1 MSFNKRTFSFEMLRT
16 RYQEDPENGITN
28 LIGKT
33 DAFFYSDN
41 LASVVV
47 DAWIAGERDKVDQ
60 IMKEYVS

>member
-1 MSFNKRTFSFEMLRT
+1 MLRT